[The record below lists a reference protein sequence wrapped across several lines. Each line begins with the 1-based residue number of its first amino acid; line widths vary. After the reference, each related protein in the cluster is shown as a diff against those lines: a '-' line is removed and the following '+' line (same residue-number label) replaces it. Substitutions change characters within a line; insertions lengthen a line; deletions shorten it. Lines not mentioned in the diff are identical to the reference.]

1 MENRVKKLFEIDIND
16 DFRRAIISQYF
27 LAFFTIVLSLTTA
40 AMDKTLFHLSFF
52 VEIFILIGMFNF
64 YFKAQKNRN
73 YAYWTISFLLGLY
86 ILMDILIFTFVTYDI
101 FVLYISFLA
110 SIFLFINCYV
120 MSSPLFFPR
129 VQWWE
134 YDFRY
139 RGDLKSLIRCEDKIY
154 QARLTDLRRNL
165 ACVEAFDYLPLGSE
179 INLETQFEGKLYSL
193 KATVKT
199 SKEII
204 QGRPLRYGIK
214 FSFEDEGSK
223 EILSNLS
230 KLWDKNKKVKIR
242 NKFSKD
248 KINEV

>member
-1 MENRVKKLFEIDIND
+1 MENRMKKLFEIDIND

-27 LAFFTIVLSLTTA
+27 LGLFTIILCLTTA
-40 AMDKTLFHLSFF
+40 TIDRSILHLSFYL
-52 VEIFILIGMFNF
+52 ELFILLGVFKF
-64 YFKAQKNRN
+64 YFQAQKHRN

-86 ILMDILIFTFVTYDI
+86 ILMDILIFTFINYDI

-139 RGDLKSLIRCEDKIY
+139 RGDLKSLIRLDDKIFE
-154 QARLTDLRRNL
+154 ARLTDLRRNL
-165 ACVEAFDYLPLGSE
+165 ACVEAFDYIPLGSE
-179 INLETQFEGKLYSL
+179 IKLETEFEDKIYVL

-204 QGRPLRYGIK
+204 QGRPIRYGIK
-214 FSFEDEGSK
+214 FSFDEDNSK
-223 EILSNLS
+223 EVFKNLLH
-230 KLWDKNKKVKIR
+230 LWDKNKKVKLR
-242 NKFSKD
+242 NKFSEESS
-248 KINEV
+248 IEN